1 MEFNLEAIIAL
12 VALVVTLPPT
22 LLILCKYFRRRQN
35 ARHTAN
41 RHDNTLAS
49 FQSSTLSRSMDR
61 CSAFGK
67 TLSHDSLDPPNP
79 MAHLLEGSRNIDKV
93 NGKVIRMPRK

>member
-1 MEFNLEAIIAL
+1 
-12 VALVVTLPPT
+12 
-22 LLILCKYFRRRQN
+22 
-35 ARHTAN
+35 
-41 RHDNTLAS
+41 
-49 FQSSTLSRSMDR
+49 MDR

-93 NGKVIRMPRK
+93 NGKVISVRKSGMEFGSSPWITAVAVALIPWD